1 MKITACF
8 NYFTIYMNMLQ
19 SFQIRFVQIVGG
31 FIVIFIAVSELKNEF
46 EYINRGKY
54 DNMIENEIIFV
65 IGESDNES
73 GI

>member
-19 SFQIRFVQIVGG
+19 SFQIRFVQIAGA
-31 FIVIFIAVSELKNEF
+31 FIVIFIAFSELKNEF

-65 IGESDNES
+65 IGESEHAS